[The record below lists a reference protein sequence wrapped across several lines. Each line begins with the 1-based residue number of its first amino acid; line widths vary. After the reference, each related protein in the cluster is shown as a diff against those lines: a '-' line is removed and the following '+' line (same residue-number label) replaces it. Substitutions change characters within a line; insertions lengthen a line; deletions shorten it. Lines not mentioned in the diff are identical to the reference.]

1 MPYNP
6 QISPVKVTKNI
17 FLKVQVV
24 YINIKDKMQYIMIFP
39 DEKKDL
45 HWFFGLRAAHSI
57 VSNFVIGFENTTGQE
72 FLLPRGTGRNEVRF
86 R

>member
-1 MPYNP
+1 
-6 QISPVKVTKNI
+6 
-17 FLKVQVV
+17 
-24 YINIKDKMQYIMIFP
+24 MQYIMIFP

-86 R
+86 RYRSDHENNWKVKREKERKRNGKQR